1 MSPFA
6 KKHAVALATVA
17 VTLPHGERDDIV
29 DVLIQTAERGP
40 RQVLLTNLVRS
51 GQMIDV
57 EVVKG
62 GLDEVLEAAEKEPWL
77 LNEGGEFF
85 NWLMLIPFTNG
96 LSETIA
102 IVQSLAEQ
110 HRTLEVQSAIVEA
123 LTCVPGDE
131 AEDLLFDIAETEPR
145 LYALPNAWSN

>member
-1 MSPFA
+1 MREEQPDASSAEADAIFSAVEKLIVDDGTEAA

-102 IVQSLAEQ
+102 IV
-110 HRTLEVQSAIVEA
+110 
-123 LTCVPGDE
+123 
-131 AEDLLFDIAETEPR
+131 
-145 LYALPNAWSN
+145 